1 MTRAGPSGL
10 SHRQHADDRG
20 ELHKTVYTPP
30 PGEEKN
36 ASLLMADEAIQVEQK
51 PLLTL
56 SPIL

>member
-1 MTRAGPSGL
+1 M

-36 ASLLMADEAIQVEQK
+36 ASLLMADEAIQVDQK